1 MNTNFEQCFAWLI
14 AHEGGYVDHPADP
27 GGVTNLGVTQRVYE
41 GFCMEH
47 DFATKD
53 MRDLTEEDVLPI
65 YKQNYWDRVMADKL
79 PAGIDWSVFDWAVNS
94 GTGRAA
100 RMLQKHAGVTS
111 DGVIG
116 QQTLKAVYQLDP
128 AETVERL
135 YMRRQAFYE
144 RLKTFETFG
153 RGWTKRNNSTRE
165 QALSLIT
172 T

>member
-14 AHEGGYVDHPADP
+14 AHEGGYVDHPDDP

-41 GFCMEH
+41 AYCMEH
-47 DFATKD
+47 DFAAKD
-53 MRDLTEEDVLPI
+53 MRDLTEDDVLPI
-65 YKQNYWDRVMADKL
+65 YKQNYADRIKFDKL
-79 PAGIDWSVFDWAVNS
+79 PSGVDWFCLDWAVNS
-94 GTGRAA
+94 GTGRSA
-100 RMLQKHAGVTS
+100 RMLQKHAGVTA
-111 DGVIG
+111 DGIIG

-153 RGWTKRNNSTRE
+153 RGWTRRNNETRE